1 MIVRALGIVVAC
13 LLAIQPWGTAQAF
26 TVGVAEIELEPYAK
40 GGTIAWDEL
49 QGIGGHK
56 SLVALGIN
64 ALARFDRLGL
74 GFNFENWWLGEKLDD
89 DAGII
94 PNEGRRFYADL
105 RYGFRPTES
114 LELYPFAGLGYEHW
128 SRDDAV
134 NAWNSINF
142 PYAAIGGGAEYEH
155 CYAKI
160 GLLMPFA
167 ATANVGPNPTSRIG
181 VTADAGLRLFNFT
194 VGVFFRSVGF
204 EDPDAK
210 MVQAGVMLGYRFK

>member
-1 MIVRALGIVVAC
+1 MICRAFGIALVCLVAV
-13 LLAIQPWGTAQAF
+13 QPWEGAQAF
-26 TVGVAEIELEPYAK
+26 TLGPAEIEVEPYAK

-64 ALARFDRLGL
+64 ALARFDRLGV

-94 PNEGRRFYADL
+94 PNEGRRFYTDL

-114 LELYPFAGLGYEHW
+114 LELYPFAGVGYEHW

-134 NAWNSINF
+134 NSWTSINF
-142 PYAAIGGGAEYEH
+142 PYAAVGGEPNTS
-155 CYAKI
+155 I
-160 GLLMPFA
+160 
-167 ATANVGPNPTSRIG
+167 ATRKS
-181 VTADAGLRLFNFT
+181 DC
-194 VGVFFRSVGF
+194 
-204 EDPDAK
+204 
-210 MVQAGVMLGYRFK
+210 